1 MLFLTSGNNFMS
13 TSSIKILFIG
23 DHPGCLHLLHEQ
35 QFEVT
40 TAGRLAD
47 GLAQMKVGHHDLV
60 LLTLTLP
67 DSRGL
72 ETFTKVHE
80 ASPYAPIVPLAMPE
94 EEELAAGMIKLG
106 AQDYLLVTELTGP
119 LLSKTIRNAIARYLL
134 RKEDQRA
141 RHLLTVLMENI
152 PDSIYFKDTAS
163 RFIMINRAMA
173 KRFGQADPHLVV
185 GKSDVDFFA
194 PAHAEQSLADEQ
206 RILKTGEP
214 MVGVEE
220 KETWPDGRVT
230 WVSTTKMPLRDRAG
244 KVLGTFGIS
253 RDITEHRQMEQSL
266 AERTAELSKERLLL
280 RTLIDNLPDAIYAK
294 DAAGRKT
301 LANPADLRNL
311 RCKTEAEAIGKSDFD
326 LFPKEVAEKF
336 WADDQK
342 VLAGYPVIDREE
354 YFVNA
359 KGEKRWLL
367 TSKLPLRNRSG
378 KTVGLVGVGR
388 DITRRKRAE
397 DALARERLLLRT
409 LIDNL
414 PDIIFVKDVQSRF
427 TVTNTA
433 CIQQLGASRPEEVLG
448 KSDANWVTPELA
460 AQYRADEQALMQS
473 GQSVTKEEYTLHKT
487 LGMRWSLTTKVPL
500 KDEAGNVSGLIGIA
514 RDITEHKLAEDKLA
528 YEQELF
534 QTLLD
539 NLPDSIYFKNRE
551 SRFMRVNRAKAERSL
566 KTALHRYRAAHP
578 SDGLEELST
587 HLTSAEKF
595 AEYMMGKT
603 DFDFYAEERARSA
616 YEDEQEIIRTGQPSI
631 GKQERA
637 VLPDGSVIWIITT
650 KMPWRDK
657 DGKIIGTFGVS
668 RDITPLK
675 LAEDKLAYEQELFQ
689 TLLDNLPD
697 SIYFKNRE
705 SRFMRVNRA
714 KAERSLK
721 NALHHYRAAHPS
733 DGLEEL
739 PTHLTSAE
747 KFAEY
752 MMGKTDFDFYAEERA
767 RSAYE
772 DEQEIIRTSQPTI
785 GKQEHATQPDGSVM
799 WVITTK
805 MPWRDKDGKV
815 IGTFG
820 VSRDITPLKLAE
832 EQLAE
837 HTRELEQKNR
847 QNEEELKMARELQL
861 AMLPH
866 EFPCVPRNKPREESL
881 LEFFSF
887 FTPMGAVSGDFFD
900 IIPLSDTQVGLFICD
915 VMGHDVRAALVTA
928 MMRALVEDLSATTAD
943 PGELLT
949 QINREVAGV
958 FMQTGSTMYATAFY
972 LIADVAHA
980 EFRYA
985 NAAHPEPLL
994 VRRQRGTVELLG
1006 AESKQK
1012 KGPALGLFSEGRFP
1026 THRFPME
1033 KGDLIALFTD
1043 GLIEAE
1049 GRDNETLSSERL
1061 LAMVRQHAKLP
1072 AKEMLAA
1079 LINEVKQFT
1088 VSGFEDDL
1096 CIAGL
1101 EVTRLQVE
1109 RPQA

>member
-1 MLFLTSGNNFMS
+1 MS
-13 TSSIKILFIG
+13 TSSVKILFIG
-23 DHPGCLHLLHEQ
+23 DHPGCLRLLHEQ
-35 QFEVT
+35 QFEVI

-47 GLAQMKVGHHDLV
+47 GLAQMKAGHHDLV
-60 LLTLTLP
+60 LVTLTLP

-80 ASPYAPIVPLAMPE
+80 ASPYAPIVSLATPE
-94 EEELAAGMIKLG
+94 EEELAAGMMKMG
-106 AQDYLLVTELTGP
+106 AQDYLLMPELTGP

-152 PDSIYFKDTAS
+152 PDTIYFKDTAS
-163 RFIMINRAMA
+163 RFMMINRAMA
-173 KRFGQADPHLVV
+173 KRFGQADPRLVV

-214 MVGVEE
+214 MVGAEE
-220 KETWPDGRVT
+220 KEIWPDGRVT
-230 WVSTTKMPLRDRAG
+230 WVSTTKMPLRDRTG
-244 KVLGTFGIS
+244 KVIGTFGIS
-253 RDITEHRQMEQSL
+253 REITEHRQMEQSL

-433 CIQQLGASRPEEVLG
+433 CIRQLGASRPEEVLG
-448 KSDANWVTPELA
+448 KSDANWVAPELA

-487 LGMRWSLTTKVPL
+487 MGMRWSLTTKVPL
-500 KDEAGNVSGLIGIA
+500 KDEAGNVAGLIGIA

-566 KTALHRYRAAHP
+566 KTALHHYRAAH
-578 SDGLEELST
+578 SSNGLEVLPP
-587 HLTSAEKF
+587 HLANAEQF

-616 YEDEQEIIRTGQPSI
+616 YEDEQEIIRTGQP
-631 GKQERA
+631 
-637 VLPDGSVIWIITT
+637 
-650 KMPWRDK
+650 
-657 DGKIIGTFGVS
+657 
-668 RDITPLK
+668 
-675 LAEDKLAYEQELFQ
+675 
-689 TLLDNLPD
+689 
-697 SIYFKNRE
+697 
-705 SRFMRVNRA
+705 
-714 KAERSLK
+714 
-721 NALHHYRAAHPS
+721 
-733 DGLEEL
+733 
-739 PTHLTSAE
+739 
-747 KFAEY
+747 
-752 MMGKTDFDFYAEERA
+752 
-767 RSAYE
+767 
-772 DEQEIIRTSQPTI
+772 TI

-805 MPWRDKDGKV
+805 MPWQDKDGKIV
-815 IGTFG
+815 GTFG

-866 EFPCVPRNKPREESL
+866 EFPCVPRHRPREESL

-1049 GRDNETLSSERL
+1049 GRNNETLTSERL
-1061 LAMVRQHAKLP
+1061 LAMVRLHAQLP
-1072 AKEMLAA
+1072 AKEMLTAV
-1079 LINEVKQFT
+1079 INEVKQFT
-1088 VSGFEDDL
+1088 ASGFEDDL
-1096 CIAGL
+1096 CIAGV
-1101 EVTRLQVE
+1101 EVTRLEVE
-1109 RPQA
+1109 HPQA

>member
-1 MLFLTSGNNFMS
+1 MS

-23 DHPGCLHLLHEQ
+23 DHLECLRLLREQ

-40 TAGRLAD
+40 SAGRLAD
-47 GLAQMKVGHHDLV
+47 GLAQMKAGRVDLV
-60 LLTLTLP
+60 LLALTLP
-67 DSRGL
+67 DSQGV
-72 ETFTKVHE
+72 ETYTKVHE
-80 ASPYAPIVPLAMPE
+80 AAPHLPIVSLAAPE
-94 EEELAAGMIKLG
+94 EEAQAANTMRLG
-106 AQDYLLVTELTGP
+106 AQDYLLMPELTGP
-119 LLSKTIRNAIARYLL
+119 MLAKTIRNAIARHVI

-141 RHLLTVLMENI
+141 RHLLKLLMENI

-163 RFIMINRAMA
+163 RFMVINRAMA
-173 KRFGQADPHLVV
+173 KRFGLADPRLAA

-194 PAHAEQSLADEQ
+194 PLYAERALADEQ
-206 RILKTGEP
+206 RIIQTGQP
-214 MVGVEE
+214 LVGAEE

-230 WVSTTKMPLRDRAG
+230 WVSSTKMLLRDRAG
-244 KVLGTFGIS
+244 KVFGTFGIS
-253 RDITEHRQMEQSL
+253 RDITAHRQVEQAL

-280 RTLIDNLPDAIYAK
+280 RTLIDNLPDCIYAK

-301 LANPADLRNL
+301 LANPADLKNL

-326 LFPKEVAEKF
+326 LFPKDVAEKF

-342 VLAGYPVIDREE
+342 VLAGQPVIDREE
-354 YFVNA
+354 YFLSEE
-359 KGEKRWLL
+359 GEKRWLL

-388 DITRRKRAE
+388 DITRRKQAE
-397 DALARERLLLRT
+397 EALARERLLLRT

-414 PDIIFVKDVQSRF
+414 PDMIFVKDAESRF

-433 CIQQLGASRPEEVLG
+433 CTQQLGASHPEEVLG
-448 KSDANWVTPELA
+448 KSDADWVSPELA
-460 AQYRADEQALMQS
+460 AQYRADEQALMRS
-473 GQSVTKEEYTLHKT
+473 GRSVTKEEYTQHKT
-487 LGMRWSLTTKVPL
+487 MGMRWSLTTKVPL
-500 KDEAGNVSGLIGIA
+500 KDEAGNMVGLIGIA

-528 YEQELF
+528 YEKELF

-551 SRFMRVNRAKAERSL
+551 SRFMRVNRSKAERAL
-566 KTALHRYRAAHP
+566 KTARHRYRADHP
-578 SDGLEELST
+578 SAGQEELPP
-587 HLTSAEKF
+587 HLANAEQF

-603 DFDFYAEERARSA
+603 DFDFYAEERARLA
-616 YEDEQEIIRTGQPSI
+616 YEDEQDIIRTGQPSI

-637 VLPDGSVIWIITT
+637 TQPDGSVTWIITT

-657 DGKIIGTFGVS
+657 DENIIGTFGVS

-705 SRFMRVNRA
+705 SRFMRVNRS
-714 KAERSLK
+714 KAERALK
-721 NALHHYRAAHPS
+721 TARHRYRAAHPS
-733 DGLEEL
+733 AGQEEL
-739 PTHLTSAE
+739 PPHLANAE
-747 KFAEY
+747 QFAEY

-767 RSAYE
+767 RLAYE
-772 DEQEIIRTSQPTI
+772 DEQDIIRTGQPSI
-785 GKQEHATQPDGSVM
+785 GKQERAIQPDGSVI
-799 WVITTK
+799 WIITTK
-805 MPWRDKDGKV
+805 MPWPDKDGNI

-832 EQLAE
+832 ESLAE

-866 EFPCVPRNKPREESL
+866 EFPCVPRHKPREESH

-887 FTPMGAVSGDFFD
+887 FSPMGAVSGDFFD
-900 IIPLSDTQVGLFICD
+900 IIPLSDTRVGLFICD

-972 LIADVAHA
+972 LIADVARA
-980 EFRYA
+980 EFCYA

-1026 THRFPME
+1026 THRLPME
-1033 KGDLIALFTD
+1033 TGDLIALFTD
-1043 GLIEAE
+1043 GLIETE
-1049 GRDNETLSSERL
+1049 GRDNEAFSSERL
-1061 LAMVRQHAKLP
+1061 LAMVRQHAHLP
-1072 AKEMLAA
+1072 AKELVAA
-1079 LINEVKQFT
+1079 LIEEVKRFSA
-1088 VSGFEDDL
+1088 SGFEDDL
-1096 CIAGL
+1096 CIAGVEVKRL
-1101 EVTRLQVE
+1101 ETE
-1109 RPQA
+1109 RS